1 MRLNLGN
8 FGGCFDPR
16 SRTGSDGPV
25 PTLITAY
32 ARFDPRCRFRPN
44 PATYSDSIPATNS
57 DRIPATHSDLMS
69 ARDSDRIP
77 ATSLS

>member
-1 MRLNLGN
+1 MILEPNAHGRIIRPA
-8 FGGCFDPR
+8 DR
-16 SRTGSDGPV
+16 DRAT
-25 PTLITAY
+25 
-32 ARFDPRCRFRPN
+32 CRFRSI

-77 ATSLS
+77 ATSFS